1 MANGATGE
9 EFRVIKNMLL
19 GAVRGTNENKVERRQ
34 ERSFAEARL
43 SQPLRLVNCLEGP
56 REAAFSFWLLE
67 FVQLLCRGSFTRKP
81 ETYTTFSFL
90 AIGTLTEKLV
100 IKFCFLWLHLRML
113 VPRGSTTAKN

>member
-43 SQPLRLVNCLEGP
+43 SQPLRLVNRLEGP
-56 REAAFSFWLLE
+56 REAAFSVWLLKI
-67 FVQLLCRGSFTRKP
+67 VQLLRRGSFTRKP
-81 ETYTTFSFL
+81 EKCSTFSFL
-90 AIGTLTEKLV
+90 EIG
-100 IKFCFLWLHLRML
+100 I
-113 VPRGSTTAKN
+113 